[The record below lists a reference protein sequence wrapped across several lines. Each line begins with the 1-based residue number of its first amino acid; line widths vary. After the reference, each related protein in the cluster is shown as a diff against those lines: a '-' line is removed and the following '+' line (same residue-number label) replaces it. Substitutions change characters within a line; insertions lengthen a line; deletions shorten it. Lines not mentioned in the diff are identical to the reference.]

1 MALPNR
7 KNRPVYLRYLS
18 AKYGSAMIASACSIA
33 DTAMVGRYL
42 GPEGTDG
49 VRFFRK
55 NEKMK
60 IGG

>member
-18 AKYGSAMIASACSIA
+18 AKYGSAMIASAYSIA

-42 GPEGTDG
+42 GPEGTA
-49 VRFFRK
+49 VFVFAPK
-55 NEKMK
+55 TKK
-60 IGG
+60 